1 MILLVLIM
9 INELIQL
16 TAIEAV
22 SKLNSGDISPLE
34 MISAAEARIME
45 VEPLINAL
53 PTLCFERAREHAS
66 LLMAGKNRNNNKPGW
81 LAGLPVAIKDLT
93 DVEGVRTTYGSPIYA
108 SIGQKNRRYGW
119 DCDSQVKYSRVW
131 CWWFNL

>member
-1 MILLVLIM
+1 MK
-9 INELIQL
+9 NELIQL

-22 SKLNSGDISPLE
+22 SRLNSGDISPLE

-53 PTLCFERAREHAS
+53 PTLCFERARERAS
-66 LLMAGKNRNNNKPGW
+66 LLMAGKNRNNSNKPGW

-93 DVEGVRTTYGSPIYA
+93 DV
-108 SIGQKNRRYGW
+108 
-119 DCDSQVKYSRVW
+119 
-131 CWWFNL
+131 

>member
-1 MILLVLIM
+1 M

-66 LLMAGKNRNNNKPGW
+66 LLMAGKNRNNNNC
-81 LAGLPVAIKDLT
+81 LLYTSDAAD
-93 DVEGVRTTYGSPIYA
+93 E
-108 SIGQKNRRYGW
+108 
-119 DCDSQVKYSRVW
+119 
-131 CWWFNL
+131 